1 MVQDKRRMINQ
12 NLSHASLYLIQEM
25 LKTLSKIQS
34 SAILFILKMR
44 IQKTWIVSNQ
54 VILSTKKINLRI
66 IPDTARIIITVERKK
81 EELIELLILKIE
93 SIFFQLKKTIP
104 TNKIPEEKLTNQLR
118 IMTRALKVLLKW
130 IKSK

>member
-1 MVQDKRRMINQ
+1 VVQDKRRMINQ

-66 IPDTARIIITVERKK
+66 ILDIAQIIIIVERKK

-118 IMTRALKVLLKW
+118 IMTRALKVLLK
-130 IKSK
+130 

>member
-1 MVQDKRRMINQ
+1 MINQ

-66 IPDTARIIITVERKK
+66 IPDTARIIIIVERKK

-118 IMTRALKVLLKW
+118 IMTRALKVLLK
-130 IKSK
+130 